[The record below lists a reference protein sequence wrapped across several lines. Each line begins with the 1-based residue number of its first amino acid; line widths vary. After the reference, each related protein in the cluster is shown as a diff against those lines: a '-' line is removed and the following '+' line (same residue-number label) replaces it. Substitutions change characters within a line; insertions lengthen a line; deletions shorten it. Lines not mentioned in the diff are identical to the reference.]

1 MRSRTPWPSPGN
13 EEQVRL
19 HNARVA
25 ISRAEDE
32 LAAFK
37 DAKWL
42 DDVRGSLDVANDIL
56 RGAFDK
62 AAPVVVGGE
71 S

>member
-1 MRSRTPWPSPGN
+1 MSMSKPNLPWPYPRN

-32 LAAFK
+32 LENFK
-37 DAKWL
+37 PAKWL
-42 DDVRGSLDVANDIL
+42 DDVRGSLELANDIL

-62 AAPVVVGGE
+62 AAA
-71 S
+71 

>member
-1 MRSRTPWPSPGN
+1 MNAGPWPYPQT
-13 EEQVRL
+13 EIQVAL

-32 LAAFK
+32 IANFK
-37 DAKWL
+37 SAEWHRTVCD
-42 DDVRGSLDVANDIL
+42 SLSLANDVL

-62 AAPVVVGGE
+62 AAGAA
-71 S
+71 

>member
-1 MRSRTPWPSPGN
+1 MSPPWPPPQT
-13 EEQVRL
+13 EAQVRL

-32 LAAFK
+32 LQFFA
-37 DAKWL
+37 DSGWL
-42 DDVRGSLDVANDIL
+42 DEVRGSLSLASDVL

-62 AAPVVVGGE
+62 AAPR
-71 S
+71 

>member
-1 MRSRTPWPSPGN
+1 MPSAPWPSPQT
-13 EEQVRL
+13 EAQVAL

-32 LAAFK
+32 IEGFK
-37 DAKWL
+37 SAEWSEA
-42 DDVRGSLDVANDIL
+42 VRDSLSLANDVL

-62 AAPVVVGGE
+62 AGAA
-71 S
+71 

>member
-1 MRSRTPWPSPGN
+1 MKLKQSKPWPMPGN
-13 EEQVRL
+13 EEQIYL

-32 LAAFK
+32 LENFK
-37 DAKWL
+37 PAKWL
-42 DDVRGSLDVANDIL
+42 DDVRDSLSLANDIL

-62 AAPVVVGGE
+62 AAK
-71 S
+71 

>member
-1 MRSRTPWPSPGN
+1 MATPSPPWPPPQN
-13 EEQVRL
+13 EAQVRL

-32 LAAFK
+32 IAGFK
-37 DAKWL
+37 QAEWVQAVRDA
-42 DDVRGSLDVANDIL
+42 LDVANDVL

-62 AAPVVVGGE
+62 AAKR
-71 S
+71 